1 MSATVAAA
9 NDFLIDAQTMTAL
22 SVALVSLIITA
33 SWTDV
38 PLAFQF
44 FTRRPALAP
53 LAMEECSGVTG
64 CVRLDAC
71 VYAVMVM
78 LVFCNDH
85 VVVRPLVLSLLF
97 QVTGVFEGSDGTAR
111 LLVYVNL
118 AASLAA
124 FAFGTAHVALFSV
137 PGLVRLVASYGSFV
151 VGTAYGFDFACFKV
165 FSTHG
170 TVLLMRLFRREIS
183 QYEFDHQAAF
193 FAGVLRQKQQARSEG
208 FARRASAVLHLA
220 IALSLMPAG
229 GSVVALQSLYLLNG
243 HTAFTSVAMGIACV
257 FPVCGVGA
265 HTQRIS

>member
-1 MSATVAAA
+1 MASA
-9 NDFLIDAQTMTAL
+9 NDFLIDAQTMTTL
-22 SVALVSLIITA
+22 SLVLVSLIITA

-44 FTRRPALAP
+44 FTGRPALAP
-53 LAMEECSGVTG
+53 VAMEECSGHNG
-64 CVRLDAC
+64 CVRLDVG
-71 VYAVMVM
+71 VYAVLVM
-78 LVFCNDH
+78 LVFCSDH

-97 QVTGVFEGSDGTAR
+97 QVTGAFESGDGTAR
-111 LLVYVNL
+111 LLLYIDL

-124 FAFGTAHVALFSV
+124 FAFGPAHVALFSV

-170 TVLLMRLFRREIS
+170 VVLFMRLFRREIS
-183 QYEFDHQAAF
+183 QYEFDHQAAYL
-193 FAGVLRQKQQARSEG
+193 AGVLRQKQQARSEG

-220 IALSLMPAG
+220 VALCLMPAG

-243 HTAFTSVAMGIACV
+243 HTAFTNMAMGIACV
-257 FPVCGVGA
+257 CSPSA
-265 HTQRIS
+265 